1 MDNHAGWAWTDSKIN
16 TRQASRVEIP
26 NKIGYVRASKVAAQR
41 VNGPSAHDDEM
52 DCATKVEHH
61 PARDEKPW
69 NHPTT
74 ACHRE
79 WFAGASLALLRVRM
93 LNGGTDENCHCP
105 RDDVLLLQNEA
116 QAAEHS
122 DDEKRTNPKQ
132 KFAFHWCPAHAA
144 RQ

>member
-1 MDNHAGWAWTDSKIN
+1 MGH
-16 TRQASRVEIP
+16 
-26 NKIGYVRASKVAAQR
+26 QR
-41 VNGPSAHDDEM
+41 TT
-52 DCATKVEHH
+52 TKWIAPPRSSITPPVMK
-61 PARDEKPW
+61 KPW
-69 NHPTT
+69 NHPTS